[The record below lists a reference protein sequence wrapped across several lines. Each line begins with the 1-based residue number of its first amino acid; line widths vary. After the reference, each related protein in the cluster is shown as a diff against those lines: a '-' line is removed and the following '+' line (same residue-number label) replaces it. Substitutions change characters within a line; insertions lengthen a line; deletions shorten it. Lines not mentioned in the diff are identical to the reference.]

1 LAALKIQG
9 EVLELLK
16 KVLVFD
22 VFPFLCRLAAVF
34 FFLLAVYGI
43 GVPPRNN
50 IDSSS
55 FILLV
60 FSLFFLLLPVAK
72 KISIGKIL
80 TFEREIGKVKEDVTE
95 FKAETR
101 EFLNVY
107 SSMITAISNTVN
119 QTVNV
124 HLPGQA
130 EAQEAKE
137 ELKSTLGE
145 ENDQFNSTDQVEEY
159 LTQSGNDINFALAR
173 LRMDLERKLREILG
187 KRISTGDPLS
197 MKGGFLSARQL
208 FRQFVDRY
216 PKYKGMHSSF
226 DYILKVCNAAIHG
239 QQVLDGHGME
249 ALYMGLKM
257 LNELERLE
265 Q

>member
-1 LAALKIQG
+1 M
-9 EVLELLK
+9 ELLK
-16 KVLVFD
+16 RVVTFD
-22 VFPFLCRLAAVF
+22 VFPTICRLAAVF

-43 GVPPRNN
+43 GVPPKND
-50 IDSSS
+50 IDSSF
-55 FILLV
+55 FIILI

-72 KISIGKIL
+72 KISFGKLLI
-80 TFEREIGKVKEDVTE
+80 FEREIGKVREDVTE

-124 HLPGQA
+124 HLPGTA

-137 ELKSTLGE
+137 ELKSTLGDE
-145 ENDQFNSTDQVEEY
+145 GDQFGATDQLEEY

-187 KRISTGDPLS
+187 KRTSTADPMS
-197 MKGGFLSARQL
+197 MKGNFLSARHL

-216 PKYKGMHSSF
+216 PKYEGMHSSF

-239 QQVLDGHGME
+239 QQVFDGHGVE

-257 LNELERLE
+257 LNELDRISG
-265 Q
+265 